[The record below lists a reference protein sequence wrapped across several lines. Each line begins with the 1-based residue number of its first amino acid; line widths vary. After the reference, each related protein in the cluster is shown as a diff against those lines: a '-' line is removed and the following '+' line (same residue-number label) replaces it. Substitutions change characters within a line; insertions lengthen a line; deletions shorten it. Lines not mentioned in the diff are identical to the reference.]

1 MAAPQGSQVE
11 GDGLTHRQ
19 RRIPAP
25 TLVPAAVGAGGPG
38 RAECYTDGVGAE
50 LAVVVTVA
58 AIFLVPAA
66 LGRAESEGSF
76 WPRGDLG
83 NALDGALML
92 ALVVMAV
99 WVAVLLF
106 GAL

>member
-1 MAAPQGSQVE
+1 M
-11 GDGLTHRQ
+11 D
-19 RRIPAP
+19 
-25 TLVPAAVGAGGPG
+25 AGGPH
-38 RAECYTDGVGAE
+38 RAECYTGAVGAE

-66 LGRAESEGSF
+66 LGRSDSDSSF

-99 WVAVLLF
+99 WVAVILYGSL
-106 GAL
+106 